1 MPRVK
6 SGPAHHRRVKRALK
20 RARGHR
26 GAPGR
31 LHRLAVEANLRGAMY
46 AYRDRRNR
54 KREFRALWIT
64 RLSAACRQRGFSYS
78 RFISALR
85 RSHIALNRKMLS
97 EIAIHDPAGFD
108 RVVSLVEP
116 HLKVATA

>member
-1 MPRVK
+1 MPRAK
-6 SGPAHHRRVKRALK
+6 SGLAHHRRVRRALR

-31 LHRLAVEANLRGAMY
+31 LHRLAVEANIRGAMY

-64 RLSAACRQRGFSYS
+64 RLTAACRQRGFSYS

-85 RSHIALNRKMLS
+85 KSNVALNRKMLS
-97 EIAIHDPAGFD
+97 ETAIHDPEGFD
-108 RVVSLVEP
+108 KIVSLGAP
-116 HLKVATA
+116 HLKQAAA